1 MANLQEWFGA
11 RKDLLLIKFDDLGQ
25 LTFIDRGA
33 FGEVYSTQ
41 ISSFGEKVAVK
52 KVFKSYL
59 GDSST
64 SKGFIKELKLHSQL
78 EKHERIINFLGIC
91 EHPKEAC
98 FLLIIE
104 FADGGTLRSFLAI
117 EGANLRWPE
126 KLILSQQLV
135 EGLSFLHG
143 KNIIHRDLH
152 DKNVLI
158 HQRKIKIADFGMS
171 KNLNSIITSQ
181 TELFGMLPFVEPKV
195 IKEPSYRR
203 NEKSD
208 IFSLGVLLWEI
219 SSCRPPFANVDQ
231 LEVFITV
238 NLGRREIPVAGTPIA
253 YVNLYQNC
261 WQEEPNLRP
270 VIKQVI
276 FTLKSLPFEPTYVS
290 SDEIFIFKNQDSI
303 TTENSSQFSMAVK
316 TENNS
321 FYGEYKCENHI
332 KNNNWCHHCEVE
344 NFKQQ
349 FSNWTSNNSI
359 INRSIRNLQ
368 LNFTKSFNDLKWI
381 QFNRLINIKEH
392 ENATS
397 ILEAEW
403 IDEPMDLWNKDYEK
417 LGRSGSTKIVIKKSS
432 EIADIINEVSYIR
445 CFGLTHISGKQQ
457 YGIIL
462 PLASE
467 GDLRKYMK
475 KKFPLEL
482 KQELHVLQGIVN
494 GLKSI
499 HDLNYVHADIHP
511 GNVVINVEMG
521 DFGESRPVSARP
533 QEINENMPFM
543 APEVIK
549 GQGYTKTGDIY
560 SLGMLMFEI
569 SFGHPPFID
578 RKYDVHLALD
588 ICNGLRPSF
597 DPKLPKFY
605 ADLIVRCWN
614 TDPSERPT
622 INEVKQLIDSWCRN
636 KK

>member
-104 FADGGTLRSFLAI
+104 FAD
-117 EGANLRWPE
+117 
-126 KLILSQQLV
+126 
-135 EGLSFLHG
+135 
-143 KNIIHRDLH
+143 
-152 DKNVLI
+152 
-158 HQRKIKIADFGMS
+158 
-171 KNLNSIITSQ
+171 
-181 TELFGMLPFVEPKV
+181 
-195 IKEPSYRR
+195 
-203 NEKSD
+203 
-208 IFSLGVLLWEI
+208 
-219 SSCRPPFANVDQ
+219 
-231 LEVFITV
+231 
-238 NLGRREIPVAGTPIA
+238 
-253 YVNLYQNC
+253 
-261 WQEEPNLRP
+261 
-270 VIKQVI
+270 
-276 FTLKSLPFEPTYVS
+276 
-290 SDEIFIFKNQDSI
+290 
-303 TTENSSQFSMAVK
+303 ENSSQFSMAVK

-432 EIADIINEVSYIR
+432 EIADIINEVKLYILFDDILK

-521 DFGESRPVSARP
+521 ELRAYIIDFGESRPVSARP